1 MAFALE
7 SAGWPE
13 EKIRARAGRAF
24 HELGLES
31 LARRSIFRL
40 SRWAAPE
47 DRPREHLGPAA
58 AEPAAGRADEQ
69 SGYALHRGYHGLRRE
84 REGIGPLDPGGRA
97 PTDSA
102 LRHRRYLCPPRR
114 RPYGAGKTTLCRT
127 LCGFERKARGT
138 LFLDG
143 RRPSRRHR
151 IRASSTVFQDVRYQ
165 LFAESAAAEVTFGLS
180 RRQASAV
187 DTDAVLRELALD
199 DVAGRHPA
207 TPSGDQKQRLA
218 VATCVAAGKR
228 VLVFDEPT
236 SGNDLDGMR
245 RVARLLRRLADQ
257 DRAVLVITHDLE
269 LIACACDLVLHIE
282 DGRIASRARVH
293 DDFDTVRATTG
304 TTARALQACV
314 SSRVS
319 DRIRSST
326 KAAPGRPGTI
336 DVAVPGMND
345 RVRQDTPR
353 CMQKAAPQPRARAV
367 VTARVRAAS
376 ARVRRYNP

>member
-1 MAFALE
+1 MCASPGARRTGSCSPWACAPWSAQPAWSLFQNPRTRFFNAGTTGEVAFALE

-13 EKIRARAGRAF
+13 EKIRARVGRAF

-31 LARRSIFRL
+31 LAERSIFRL

-69 SGYALHRGYHGLRRE
+69 SGYALHRGYRGLRRE

-97 PTDSA
+97 PTDPA

-114 RPYGAGKTTLCRT
+114 RPYGAGKTTLCRA
-127 LCGFERKARGT
+127 LCGFERKARRT

-165 LFAESAAAEVTFGLS
+165 LFAESAAAAEVTFGLS

-207 TPSGDQKQRLA
+207 TPSGRRRGRQRERF
-218 VATCVAAGKR
+218 K
-228 VLVFDEPT
+228 P
-236 SGNDLDGMR
+236 
-245 RVARLLRRLADQ
+245 
-257 DRAVLVITHDLE
+257 
-269 LIACACDLVLHIE
+269 
-282 DGRIASRARVH
+282 ASRHASATGSAAARRPR
-293 DDFDTVRATTG
+293 RA
-304 TTARALQACV
+304 
-314 SSRVS
+314 
-319 DRIRSST
+319 D
-326 KAAPGRPGTI
+326 PGRSTSP
-336 DVAVPGMND
+336 
-345 RVRQDTPR
+345 
-353 CMQKAAPQPRARAV
+353 CRA
-367 VTARVRAAS
+367 
-376 ARVRRYNP
+376 